1 MIKLLFIAGTM
12 YSTGALAHVSHTSQ
26 AQHSAEHLLLAALL
40 IPIAWM
46 IARKVFK

>member
-1 MIKLLFIAGTM
+1 MKKITLALTLLISSNTF
-12 YSTGALAHVSHTSQ
+12 AHVSHTSQ
-26 AQHSAEHLLLAALL
+26 VQHSAEHLLLVALL